1 MGYLSK
7 GEAGTLRPMSLRVG
21 SLRTAVCGQDQ
32 YPGLW
37 LGLQGTREGWAHGS
51 TTGVLKNQRDINRFR
66 SLWVGQVFPALES
79 VLAIHRVAMMVR
91 F

>member
-7 GEAGTLRPMSLRVG
+7 GEAGTLRPVSLRVG

-37 LGLQGTREGWAHGS
+37 LGLQGTREVGPRQVSSRIKGTSIGS
-51 TTGVLKNQRDINRFR
+51 GV
-66 SLWVGQVFPALES
+66 SG
-79 VLAIHRVAMMVR
+79 
-91 F
+91 